1 MSRRASHIPE
11 EPQKKSFHFISTNAL
26 RTMDISPVEWLI
38 EGVIPA
44 QLVSTIVGASGAG
57 KTWACLSL
65 LRAWATGEPWLGRYA
80 SKKCNA
86 ALLDAEDS
94 YVTLKQR
101 WLQLEQ
107 GMGAL
112 PADALEPAWASDIG
126 AFDVLED
133 PSRMGLIDVLK
144 GSYDVLIVDSLSQ
157 SHAFDENSSDMRTVM
172 QAWEEI
178 SRATK
183 CAILLC
189 HHTGWDKSRMR
200 GSSAIKD
207 RSQSVLQL
215 TRDAEMP
222 VTYLRLDKCKGA
234 PAIPNVGSMRIEGR
248 WDGPVR
254 LEFIAE
260 AREHGVDQS
269 AAAALKANA
278 RSKLETY
285 LGGLEMLQKDVAQHL
300 RDTLSCSQSTAYALL
315 KTFTE
320 EGILV
325 ATTKGRATLL
335 KLVEQKF

>member
-1 MSRRASHIPE
+1 MSRRTSQVPE
-11 EPQKKSFHFISTNAL
+11 EPQKKSFHFVSTNAL
-26 RTMDISPVEWLI
+26 RTMDIPPVEWLI
-38 EGVIPA
+38 EGIVPA

-94 YVTLKQR
+94 YVTLKRR

-126 AFDVLED
+126 AFDVLEE
-133 PSRMGLIDVLK
+133 PARLGLIDVLK
-144 GSYDVLIVDSLSQ
+144 GAYDVLIVDSLSQ
-157 SHAFDENSSDMRTVM
+157 SHTFDENSSDMRTVM

-254 LEFIAE
+254 LEFLPDAKE
-260 AREHGVDQS
+260 QGAAGN
-269 AAAALKANA
+269 AAAVLKANA
-278 RSKLETY
+278 RAYLE
-285 LGGLEMLQKDVAQHL
+285 KHL
-300 RDTLSCSQSTAYALL
+300 RGVEMAKKDIATSMQEALHCKQTKAYELL
-315 KTFTE
+315 GEFTE
-320 EGILV
+320 EGLISV
-325 ATTKGRATLL
+325 ISRGRGQWI
-335 KLVEQKF
+335 KLEQ